1 MNGKHSCS
9 EVNYISIWKSLFKTT
24 IWKSLF
30 KPRIGTKPRGSVD
43 HGGKSIWNA
52 IWKDYLDHDLEKLLK
67 PSMMSIIERAKW
79 TATLWYK
86 SVQLI
91 NAHRSS
97 SLGPFYVTTHLVP
110 GDFSEPHSC
119 SLGPLML
126 ATFRVAFSKSYIDAT
141 IPWTTTFER
150 CSVTFLR
157 HVSFREHYVLLT
169 FHMTFQR
176 ATLLWFGAL
185 SEVWGHTTWSKIE
198 RTKWTTNPTYSEKM
212 ESQICSK
219 KFEFFLPAAPHLSP
233 KWGLPWMEKF
243 LQRWNEANS
252 H

>member
-150 CSVTFLR
+150 CSVNYFLATCFI
-157 HVSFREHYVLLT
+157 S
-169 FHMTFQR
+169 R
-176 ATLLWFGAL
+176 ALRFIDISHDL
-185 SEVWGHTTWSKIE
+185 SASYIIVI
-198 RTKWTTNPTYSEKM
+198 
-212 ESQICSK
+212 
-219 KFEFFLPAAPHLSP
+219 
-233 KWGLPWMEKF
+233 WGLEWGVRPYHVVQDRE
-243 LQRWNEANS
+243 NEVNYKS
-252 H
+252 NLLRKDGKPNLL